1 MEEKKIDDA
10 SIKETK
16 EAEVNKEPE
25 SDFADEVKREETVPV
40 EEPAQ
45 EKQAQPEVNLY
56 KEGEDAV
63 TEEAADASKLE
74 KGKATSTY
82 EYNDENLIAIENA
95 RSEFHKAYKKENLIK
110 WIITGVSLALIVAG
124 YIIPNT
130 IPALSGKQAGM
141 YITLGVLL
149 GAILILGVYSFLSKK
164 RLDRLMNDYFAK
176 FYSFSNAYS
185 FSNLGVSN
193 VEGGV
198 ANKIQPED
206 LSACNL
212 YEDVVKVGSRDL
224 VSFDYH
230 DNRIKVVDCAA
241 QTRGQ
246 KTLRT
251 VFVGKMIVAPNHY
264 TGDDVV
270 VYLKG
275 NKRALPPTNLAGL
288 DVLED
293 HSDYVVYGKKGNRK
307 GLTKKSL
314 EAIKEIRTDKTLIDV
329 AVSIREGNTYF
340 LMGYEDNLMVLPLEK
355 PFDPAPSEHYHDD
368 LKKVLTAIDTIN
380 GYKEKE

>member
-1 MEEKKIDDA
+1 
-10 SIKETK
+10 
-16 EAEVNKEPE
+16 
-25 SDFADEVKREETVPV
+25 
-40 EEPAQ
+40 
-45 EKQAQPEVNLY
+45 
-56 KEGEDAV
+56 
-63 TEEAADASKLE
+63 
-74 KGKATSTY
+74 
-82 EYNDENLIAIENA
+82 
-95 RSEFHKAYKKENLIK
+95 
-110 WIITGVSLALIVAG
+110 
-124 YIIPNT
+124 
-130 IPALSGKQAGM
+130 
-141 YITLGVLL
+141 
-149 GAILILGVYSFLSKK
+149 
-164 RLDRLMNDYFAK
+164 
-176 FYSFSNAYS
+176 
-185 FSNLGVSN
+185 
-193 VEGGV
+193 
-198 ANKIQPED
+198 
-206 LSACNL
+206 
-212 YEDVVKVGSRDL
+212 
-224 VSFDYH
+224 
-230 DNRIKVVDCAA
+230 
-241 QTRGQ
+241 
-246 KTLRT
+246 
-251 VFVGKMIVAPNHY
+251 MIVAPNHY